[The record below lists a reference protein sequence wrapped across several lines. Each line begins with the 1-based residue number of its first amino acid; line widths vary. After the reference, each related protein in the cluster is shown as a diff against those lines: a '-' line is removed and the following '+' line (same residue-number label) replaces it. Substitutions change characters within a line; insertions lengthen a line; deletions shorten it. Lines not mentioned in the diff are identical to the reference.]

1 MKTTT
6 LALCAAA
13 AALVPSVA
21 VVAFVPAT
29 PTLSPGG
36 SRSKEA
42 TTRIIMAAPANEEG
56 AAGVSR
62 GGFLSTW
69 RCMCGYIGF

>member
-1 MKTTT
+1 MKATT

-13 AALVPSVA
+13 AALVPSA

-29 PTLSPGG
+29 PTPTPGV
-36 SRSKEA
+36 SSKAA
-42 TTRIIMAAPANEEG
+42 TTRIMMAAPANAEG

-62 GGFLSTW
+62 GGFLSAW
-69 RCMCGYIGF
+69 